1 VAARDQQGEF
11 SGLLDVILQ
20 AAAGTAAS
28 EITRRAFTPRVGK
41 DSTMPQI
48 VGGAEIIGADAD
60 LLDALSMS
68 GDYDG
73 EIGGYQEI
81 VGGGAPGRNRNAA
94 RAIKMR
100 HAVAVEEGKYSVRRR
115 FPIGFVVTTVN
126 ATLSATITSLP
137 QDLFRG
143 ERLVVPSDIAF
154 DFGISDFK
162 VGNESQFV
170 AGGEIPAAMFTE
182 VAIDTDVHFKT
193 AVVGNQLV
201 LVVRNKNTLSNLD
214 FTAGSIG
221 AAVR

>member
-1 VAARDQQGEF
+1 MALDFETA
-11 SGLLDVILQ
+11 GLLDVVLQ

-41 DSTMPQI
+41 GSSMPQI

-81 VGGGAPGRNRNAA
+81 VGAGHGRNRRAA
-94 RAIKMR
+94 HQIKMR
-100 HAVAVEEGKYSVRRR
+100 NAVAVEDGKYSVRRR

-143 ERLVVPSDIAF
+143 ERLVIPSDIAF

-201 LVVRNKNTLSNLD
+201 LVVRNKNTLQNLD